1 MADALGTARAFDAIL
16 DDRGRIDILVN
27 NAGVTRDTLVLR
39 MKEEDWQQVLQV
51 NLSGMYHCSKA
62 AIRPMIRQRY
72 GRIINIT
79 SIVGIIGN
87 AGQVNYA
94 AAKAGA
100 IGLTKALAREVAS
113 RGITV
118 NAVAP
123 GFIETEMTQGLSAQA
138 KADLVRQ
145 ILLADGEC
153 PRMWPIASAFWS
165 RHVRAIS
172 LAKSSRS
179 TVGCRCKGGT
189 FAVASIEQRVKDII
203 VEQLGV
209 EEDEVSPEASFIDD
223 LGADSLDT
231 VELVMA
237 FEEEFNIEIPDEDAE
252 GISTVQDAIDYI
264 KANVKEV

>member
-1 MADALGTARAFDAIL
+1 MELAGQVAVVTGGSRGIGRAIAQALAAMQAHVIINYVANQAAAEETCRSIEMAGGAATISCFDVADAQGTAEAFNTLLDAH
-16 DDRGRIDILVN
+16 GRLDILVN

-72 GRIINIT
+72 GRIVNIT
-79 SIVGIIGN
+79 SVIGVIGN

-123 GFIETEMTQGLSAQA
+123 GFVETEMTQGLSAQA

-145 ILLADGEC
+145 IPLGRWGTPHDVADCVG
-153 PRMWPIASAFWS
+153 FL
-165 RHVRAIS
+165 V
-172 LAKSSRS
+172 SSRAS
-179 TVGCRCKGGT
+179 YITGHVIQVNGGL
-189 FAVASIEQRVKDII
+189 S
-203 VEQLGV
+203 
-209 EEDEVSPEASFIDD
+209 
-223 LGADSLDT
+223 
-231 VELVMA
+231 M
-237 FEEEFNIEIPDEDAE
+237 
-252 GISTVQDAIDYI
+252 
-264 KANVKEV
+264 

>member
-1 MADALGTARAFDAIL
+1 MELAGQVAVVTGGSRGIGRAIALTLAAMQAHVIVNYIAHQDAAEETRHSIEATGGEATICCFDVADALSTARAFEAIL

-27 NAGVTRDTLVLR
+27 NAGITRDTLVLR

-123 GFIETEMTQGLSAQA
+123 GFIETEMTQELSAQA
-138 KADLVRQ
+138 KAELVRQ
-145 ILLADGEC
+145 IPLGRWGTPQDVADC
-153 PRMWPIASAFWS
+153 VSFL
-165 RHVRAIS
+165 V
-172 LAKSSRS
+172 SSRAS
-179 TVGCRCKGGT
+179 YITGQVIQVNGGL
-189 FAVASIEQRVKDII
+189 S
-203 VEQLGV
+203 
-209 EEDEVSPEASFIDD
+209 
-223 LGADSLDT
+223 
-231 VELVMA
+231 M
-237 FEEEFNIEIPDEDAE
+237 
-252 GISTVQDAIDYI
+252 
-264 KANVKEV
+264 

>member
-1 MADALGTARAFDAIL
+1 MELAGQVAVVTGGSRGIGRAIAQTLAAQRAQVVINYVANHAAAEETRQSIEAVGGTATTCRFDVADAQATAQAFNTIL
-16 DDRGRIDILVN
+16 DAHGRIDVLVN

-62 AIRPMIRQRY
+62 AIRPMLRQHR

-100 IGLTKALAREVAS
+100 VGLTKALAREVAS

-118 NAVAP
+118 NAIAP
-123 GFIETEMTQGLSAQA
+123 GFIETEMTQGLTAQA

-145 ILLADGEC
+145 IPLGRWGTPQEVADCVGFL
-153 PRMWPIASAFWS
+153 ASA
-165 RHVRAIS
+165 RASYI
-172 LAKSSRS
+172 
-179 TVGCRCKGGT
+179 TGQVIQVNGGL
-189 FAVASIEQRVKDII
+189 S
-203 VEQLGV
+203 
-209 EEDEVSPEASFIDD
+209 
-223 LGADSLDT
+223 
-231 VELVMA
+231 M
-237 FEEEFNIEIPDEDAE
+237 
-252 GISTVQDAIDYI
+252 
-264 KANVKEV
+264 

>member
-1 MADALGTARAFDAIL
+1 MGLAGQVAVVTGGSRGIGRAIAQTLAAMQAHVIVNYVLHQDAAEETRHSIEATGGEATISCFDVADALGTARAFDAIL

-145 ILLADGEC
+145 IPLGRWGTPQDVADC
-153 PRMWPIASAFWS
+153 VSFL
-165 RHVRAIS
+165 V
-172 LAKSSRS
+172 SSRAS
-179 TVGCRCKGGT
+179 YITGQVIQVNGGL
-189 FAVASIEQRVKDII
+189 S
-203 VEQLGV
+203 
-209 EEDEVSPEASFIDD
+209 
-223 LGADSLDT
+223 
-231 VELVMA
+231 M
-237 FEEEFNIEIPDEDAE
+237 
-252 GISTVQDAIDYI
+252 
-264 KANVKEV
+264 